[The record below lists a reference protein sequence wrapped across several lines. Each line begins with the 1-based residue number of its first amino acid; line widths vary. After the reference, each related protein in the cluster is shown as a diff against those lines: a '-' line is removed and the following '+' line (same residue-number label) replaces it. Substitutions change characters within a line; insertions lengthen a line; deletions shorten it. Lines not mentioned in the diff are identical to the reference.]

1 MATSVLLPS
10 TPVPSH
16 QLASGQ
22 TSTRPSPP
30 TLDRRLF
37 PDGLK
42 TSGQHPAM
50 PHAILPYSAF
60 PKKIDGPN
68 VWTAEEYREDPGRW
82 THHFTS
88 EEVAELSKVADDF
101 IASGRPL
108 TGMAKVCIVTFE
120 DHAEF

>member
-1 MATSVLLPS
+1 MATGVLISS
-10 TPVPSH
+10 TPIPCH

-30 TLDRRLF
+30 ILDRRLF

-42 TSGQHPAM
+42 TSGQHPAI

-60 PKKIDGPN
+60 PKKIDGSN

-82 THHFTS
+82 THYFTS

-108 TGMAKVCIVTFE
+108 TGMAKVCIVIYE
-120 DHAEF
+120 DVAGF